1 MYLKTIELLGFKTF
15 AEKTGIEFSPEQRIT
30 AIIGPNGCGKSNLMD
45 AIRWAMGEQS
55 GKILRSSQGEEII
68 FSGSEAAKPV
78 SLAEVSLF
86 FENSDHYLPLDF
98 SEVSVKRRIFRSGE
112 SDFFINKAGCR
123 LKDIQRL
130 FMDTGIGRN
139 SYAIVNQG
147 QIDAIL
153 NSKPEE
159 RRAIFEE
166 VAGINKY
173 RSQKNEALNKLAAT
187 EANLARVEDLFSELK
202 NQTQPLKIQAE
213 KAEKYQRLKDELKK
227 IEVNLL
233 ATEFFKISGRQEKNE
248 DIFKKTRQKLL
259 EVDSSLAHLENQK
272 AGLFQELSA
281 FEDNLNSR
289 RNELVEIRKELET
302 TKAEITINEE
312 RRSYLDERLNQLNRE
327 LASLNKEKSET
338 EPQLEK
344 AKTREKSD
352 IEILKKN
359 EATTNLLEEALKE
372 LENKCREGNQ
382 KIEETRTQII
392 ENERAISNNKNT
404 LITRESNKKF
414 IFEEIKHNLKLVG
427 ENQEKLRDLDSHYQQ
442 FEIGEGEILEKIGL
456 IKKEIVELNQ
466 RLTSLKAQKTQFD
479 SQILA
484 LRDEISRLTA
494 KSSFLKNI
502 SAEGERSF
510 PGLELSEIT
519 NLSQFS
525 GKVQGVL
532 KDLMTLPDNLNPIV
546 NRILREKINFF
557 VVDSMETVLQIL
569 EFCQKSGKTIKL
581 GFFILSLI
589 EKPENLNIS
598 RPGSP
603 EFLSQFI
610 KTDVQLR
617 PLVEKLFGRILLL
630 KNLAAAEELLK
641 QNIFKNQPD
650 LCGLATLEGEFIS
663 REGWVFFDRE
673 PATYT
678 SETIYED
685 LKKSITEKKENL
697 KQLVDQTSGLDL
709 EVESWQKLAKEKEIA
724 FKIEELKNGTIK
736 QKKAELDKEKNSLI
750 KETAFI
756 SQTVASL
763 NGELAKTEKDNETSS
778 EEIKALEAKKEQ
790 FKRDLSEFQ
799 GGLSATNEAKN
810 LKNSELNELKIS
822 LARESARY
830 SLLKEQAE
838 NLKLRMAR
846 LFQQIEEKVLE
857 QKKSQAKLEDAQKN
871 KKEFS
876 EKLPLLLEKEKELAK
891 LELGFEETRKK
902 IQDNYKKIE
911 PQIQKVREEKYLL
924 ENEISEIK
932 VRLAEIEVALENIK
946 ERLQSEYEI
955 DPATVKPE
963 EIQIEDFNEAK
974 TQAEKFRR
982 ELHRLEPVN
991 LGAIDELKALE
1002 ERLNFMANQK
1012 EDLVKAKE
1020 NLTSLIRKLD
1030 VQAKRE
1036 LLKSVNLVNDHF
1048 SRIFAKIFGGGEA
1061 HLVPLDAA
1069 DILNSGIEIIVQLP
1083 GKRKQNLLLLSG
1095 GERALTSA
1103 ALLFAMLEAKPA
1115 PFCALDEV
1123 DAPLDENNI
1132 DRFVELLKEYSKKSQ
1147 ILIITHSRRTIAAA
1161 DVIYGVTMETPGIS
1175 KVFSIKLNKVEEV
1188 LNQ

>member
-484 LRDEISRLTA
+484 FRDEISRLTA

-724 FKIEELKNGTIK
+724 FKIEELKNETIK

-763 NGELAKTEKDNETSS
+763 NGELAKTEKDNETNSQ
-778 EEIKALEAKKEQ
+778 EIKALEAKKEQ

-799 GGLSATNEAKN
+799 GGLAATNEAKN

-846 LFQQIEEKVLE
+846 LFHQIEEKVLE

-1012 EDLVKAKE
+1012 EDLLKAKE

>member
-484 LRDEISRLTA
+484 FRDEISRLTA

-724 FKIEELKNGTIK
+724 FKIEELKNETIK

-756 SQTVASL
+756 SQTFASL
-763 NGELAKTEKDNETSS
+763 NGELAKTEKDNETNSQ
-778 EEIKALEAKKEQ
+778 EIKALEAKKEQ

-799 GGLSATNEAKN
+799 GGLAATNEAKN

-846 LFQQIEEKVLE
+846 LFHQIEEKVLE

-1012 EDLVKAKE
+1012 EDLLKAKE